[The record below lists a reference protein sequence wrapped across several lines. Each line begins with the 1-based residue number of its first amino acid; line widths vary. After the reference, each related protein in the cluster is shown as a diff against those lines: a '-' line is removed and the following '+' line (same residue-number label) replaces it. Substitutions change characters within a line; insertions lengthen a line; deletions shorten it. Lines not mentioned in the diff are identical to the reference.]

1 MRKMRHAT
9 GAADPVSRARTTGR
23 GFDTSGLLTRGLLPF
38 VIIAGLSVGLL
49 WFTAIYEGSLRDP
62 RYLDGWL
69 LAGGMGLQ
77 LFFHIGIKSGFSP
90 RSVLRWRTFHILLG
104 YLLIAVFVSH
114 CDFSW
119 PDTALEWMLW
129 IGFVF
134 VTMSGAANA
143 FFVWSMRSKL
153 LADSSLS
160 FERIPIRRAELE
172 RDVQAAIMAEDPAHT
187 ALGLPPPPYDA
198 WIADL
203 YANQLREFLQ
213 GPRHAVAHLIGS
225 QRPLRFL
232 IDEIDEVSRYVDARN
247 RDKLGVIR
255 DVVVEKDGLDF
266 AHVHLGL
273 SRGLMLLHVPITYA
287 LIVLTVAHVMI
298 VYAFASGGW

>member
-1 MRKMRHAT
+1 MRHAI
-9 GAADPVSRARTTGR
+9 GAAVPA
-23 GFDTSGLLTRGLLPF
+23 FKPKTSGNGIGAAASLTRGLVPI
-38 VIIAGLSVGLL
+38 VMIAGLSGGLL

-90 RSVLRWRTFHILLG
+90 RFIRRWRSFHIFLG
-104 YLLIAVFVSH
+104 YLLIAAFVSH
-114 CDFSW
+114 CNFSW
-119 PDTALEWMLW
+119 PDTAFEWMLW
-129 IGFVF
+129 IGFVL
-134 VTMSGAANA
+134 VTISGAASA
-143 FFVWSMRSKL
+143 FLVWSMRSKL
-153 LADSSLS
+153 LADGSLS

-172 RDVQAAIMAEDPAHT
+172 RDVQAAIMADDPAQM

-203 YANQLREFLQ
+203 YANQLREFFQ
-213 GPRHAVAHLIGS
+213 GPRHALAHLIGS
-225 QRPLRFL
+225 QRPLRHL

-255 DVVVEKDGLDF
+255 DFVIEKDGLDF

-273 SRGLMLLHVPITYA
+273 SRGLMFLHVPITYA
-287 LIVLTVAHVMI
+287 LIVLTIAHVMI

>member
-1 MRKMRHAT
+1 MRHAT
-9 GAADPVSRARTTGR
+9 GAAGPTFKARTTGN
-23 GFDTSGLLTRGLLPF
+23 GFGTAGFLTRGLLPF
-38 VIIAGLSVGLL
+38 VMIAGLSGGLF

-77 LFFHIGIKSGFSP
+77 LFFHIGIKSGIFSP
-90 RSVLRWRTFHILLG
+90 RSVLRWRTFHIVLG
-104 YLLIAVFVSH
+104 YLLIAAFVSH

-119 PDTALEWMLW
+119 PDTAFEWMLW
-129 IGFVF
+129 IGFVL
-134 VTMSGAANA
+134 VTMSGAASA

-172 RDVQAAIMAEDPAHT
+172 RDVQAAIMADDPAHT

-213 GPRHAVAHLIGS
+213 GPRHALAHLIGS
-225 QRPLRFL
+225 QRPLRHL

-255 DVVVEKDGLDF
+255 DLVIEKDGLDF

-273 SRGLMLLHVPITYA
+273 SRGLMFLHVPITYA
-287 LIVLTVAHVMI
+287 LVVLTVAHVVI